1 LAAAETEL
9 ERLAN
14 ERRRAEAGLADAKE
28 AVALAEAE
36 RERQATA
43 QAELEHE
50 TTRRLG
56 QSIDLVLA
64 AVNDPEISR
73 ALENE
78 PPAALEA
85 RLDKLKTS
93 RERLGAV
100 NLRAAIECDELAAEI
115 ANLESEAAELEAAVE
130 RLRRAIATLNRE
142 ACSRL
147 EAVFD
152 DVDRHFR
159 HLFQRLFGGGKAH
172 LRLVN
177 MDDPLHAGLELEAMP
192 PGKKLQNI
200 RLLSG
205 GEKSLTALAL
215 VFAFFLTQPSPLCV
229 LDEVDAALDDANVER
244 FVDLLDEMAK
254 ETRTRFLV
262 VTHHPLTMAR
272 MHRLFGVTMA
282 ERGVSKLVSVAF
294 DEAERFKE
302 SA

>member
-1 LAAAETEL
+1 AAAEAELQACEAQRRTADADLARAHEASALALADVERLGEAQREL
-9 ERLAN
+9 ER
-14 ERRRAEAGLADAKE
+14 
-28 AVALAEAE
+28 
-36 RERQATA
+36 
-43 QAELEHE
+43 E

-56 QSIDLVLA
+56 QPIEAALA
-64 AVNDPEISR
+64 AAEESGVERS
-73 ALENE
+73 LEGE
-78 PPAALEA
+78 PPDVLEA
-85 RLDKLKTS
+85 RLEKLKTS

-100 NLRAAIECDELAAEI
+100 NLRAALECEELAAEI
-115 ANLESEAAELEAAVE
+115 AGLEHEAGELRQAVE
-130 RLRRAIATLNRE
+130 RLQRAISTLNRE
-142 ACSRL
+142 ARGRL

-159 HLFQRLFGGGKAH
+159 QLFQRLFGGGKAH
-172 LRLVN
+172 LRLTN
-177 MDDPLHAGLELEAMP
+177 MDDPLNAGLELEAMP

-244 FVDLLDEMAK
+244 FADLLEEMAK
-254 ETRTRFLV
+254 ETKTRFLV

-272 MHRLFGVTMA
+272 MDRLFGVTMA

-294 DEAERFKE
+294 DEAERLR
-302 SA
+302 ATA